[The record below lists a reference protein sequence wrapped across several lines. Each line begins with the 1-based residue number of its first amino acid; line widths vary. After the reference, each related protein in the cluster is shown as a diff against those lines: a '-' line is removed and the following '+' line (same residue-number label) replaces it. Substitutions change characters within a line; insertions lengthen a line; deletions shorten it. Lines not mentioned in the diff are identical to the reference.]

1 MSHWPLSA
9 IQGETTHRELL
20 NNALTVCGVQRGA
33 SLLGRAMNH
42 PACQFAACLKV
53 KLFSLV
59 CMRCSSLLHRNGN
72 AKRRQDSSVDL
83 SGAVLVWIRSS
94 RMGLCWHQDMRWPQ
108 SRSGKLLVETWWR
121 GRKLSSGTL
130 RRRLFYCAFTQV
142 DVRCM
147 YIWYGWLCFH
157 STNTPAN

>member
-53 KLFSLV
+53 KLLSLV

-108 SRSGKLLVETWWR
+108 SRSGKWLVETVTW
-121 GRKLSSGTL
+121 TE
-130 RRRLFYCAFTQV
+130 TI
-142 DVRCM
+142 VRDTEEETFL
-147 YIWYGWLCFH
+147 LCFH
-157 STNTPAN
+157 TGWCSLHVHLIRLALLS